1 MAKEVATLLDGTVIG
16 VSCFMR
22 RLQHMGRWIVDEG
35 DDVLIEC
42 WPVAIERQKTFA
54 ACAVAFSV
62 ISVWVHMAS
71 LVASA
76 PVSSICSGGR
86 GMATI
91 SLGIL

>member
-42 WPVAIERQKTFA
+42 WPVAIERQKNIRRVRCGLFRDL
-54 ACAVAFSV
+54 C
-62 ISVWVHMAS
+62 
-71 LVASA
+71 LA
-76 PVSSICSGGR
+76 PHGVVGG
-86 GMATI
+86 
-91 SLGIL
+91 